1 MNSAKRS
8 ESASHQ
14 DDATSREGGR
24 RHAPAR
30 EHAQEDT
37 RSSSRPSAQ
46 VRVAERDSL
55 YDDVPCT
62 D

>member
-8 ESASHQ
+8 ESATHL
-14 DDATSREGGR
+14 DDATSRETR

-30 EHAQEDT
+30 EHAHDET
-37 RSSSRPSAQ
+37 HGSSRPSAQ
-46 VRVAERDSL
+46 VRVAPRDAM